1 VSYFVY
7 VVELDNENFK
17 PPNKFKKD
25 NPHIWDESGG
35 KISSE
40 NPKMFYVGQS
50 AHDPECRFSQHKHC
64 FGENIEHSCICG
76 MDCTCC
82 DDEHI
87 ITKNMSNSWVR
98 EHGLWLRKRMYT
110 KYNPIQ
116 TYQKSLDLE
125 QEITRK
131 LKSKGYAAYCR

>member
-1 VSYFVY
+1 MSYFVY
-7 VVELDNENFK
+7 VVELDNDNFK
-17 PPNKFKKD
+17 LPNKFKKD
-25 NPHIWDESGG
+25 NPHIWDESGE

-87 ITKNMSNSWVR
+87 ITKNM
-98 EHGLWLRKRMYT
+98 
-110 KYNPIQ
+110 
-116 TYQKSLDLE
+116 
-125 QEITRK
+125 
-131 LKSKGYAAYCR
+131 